1 MISRGVTP
9 PLSGVSRLAPAA
21 INTAPPVPSRGRSHA
36 FLLASTDRSF
46 ADFRA
51 HYEQIGVVY
60 PTYFDCS
67 AAGDLTGSLETLR
80 ALVRQTADLVTV
92 PPRTGTALQH
102 TNGGVS

>member
-1 MISRGVTP
+1 ME
-9 PLSGVSRLAPAA
+9 A
-21 INTAPPVPSRGRSHA
+21 TALGNVLVQAR
-36 FLLASTDRSF
+36 
-46 ADFRA
+46 
-51 HYEQIGVVY
+51 
-60 PTYFDCS
+60 